1 MKEILKKSNFIYLFT
16 ILVFGLILFTW
27 FRKDLVLSGGDF
39 VFTFSPKTSISIFY
53 SVWSNNVSLGGV
65 NTQSIAQLPYQFFY
79 LLASWL
85 HIPLWLAQQL
95 FFYFL
100 FVMGGIGTYLLVK
113 KLLGLKNI
121 FCLWAALFYMFN
133 PFSLVFVW
141 GINGLLLFA
150 YASYPLLFYLFARG
164 LEERKTKNILHFCLI
179 SFLFS
184 AFYGNFSYVVVLW
197 FLFFSFLI
205 FEVLT
210 DKENRPAKIKFFL
223 GLMLSWLLVNSFWL
237 TPYVYGLKRLSTD
250 ASYMDSGEILKGASS
265 KASPYNAFRL
275 MGYPVFFEKF
285 MGVDDFYNY
294 ASAYQKPF
302 FVMLSFLIP
311 LLCFLTFLTRGFK
324 QSKIIKYFTWLFFF
338 SLFVYKGAQ
347 PPFGSIYL
355 WLVRKIPLMV
365 SFRNPLDKVGP
376 LLVISTTV
384 LITFFFSTIENI
396 FKRKVL
402 FYILLAILSFGL
414 LGFLVFPFWTGQVF
428 NSKGKVRPAPLA
440 QMPNYYFELADW
452 LQKQE
457 GEFRILA
464 IPMNNMFGVPYAW
477 EYGHGGADPL
487 VLILPKPLVFS
498 DDRKLIDVAGSCLM
512 KAPANK
518 IDDNDEDCLASVLR
532 LLNVKYLLVHYD
544 IQDKYFNIST
554 GLDLMR
560 GRLKLGYYQGI
571 SFEKSFGRVDI
582 YRLADKEYLPRFYFP
597 QNVSYLK
604 ATGDYWMEALKIK
617 IPAEAF
623 FTVPSFP
630 VENSDYIADYV
641 CGQRKCDYK
650 VVINDQLGK
659 TVQLFSIG
667 IEGEKPKMMIKN
679 QGPGKFLLS
688 VENLSSPQFLVFSE
702 NYDAQW
708 EAFSNGK
715 KLRHVMVNYFAN
727 AWLVEPTGDK
737 KTVLIKVRYRSQSY
751 FWTGLIVSTFGYLF
765 LLLRSLKEARNGR
778 VNKGD

>member
-464 IPMNNMFGVPYAW
+464 IPMNNMFGVPYDW
-477 EYGHGGADPL
+477 EYGHGGSDPL
-487 VLILPKPLVFS
+487 VVVLPKPLVSF
-498 DDRKLIDVAGSCLM
+498 DRKLVEIAGNCLM
-512 KAPANK
+512 KTPIN
-518 IDDNDEDCLASVLR
+518 IVDGTDEGCLASILR

-544 IQDKYFNIST
+544 IQDKYFNVDP
-554 GLDLMR
+554 GLDLMKA
-560 GRLKLGYYQGI
+560 RLKAGYYKGL
-571 SFEKSFGRVDI
+571 SYEKSFGRVEI
-582 YRLADKEYLPRFYFP
+582 YHLADKSYLPRFYFP

-630 VENSDYIADYV
+630 AEYSDNIVDYV
-641 CGQRKCDYK
+641 CGKRKCTEE
-650 VVINDQLGK
+650 VVINDKLGK
-659 TVQLFSIG
+659 TVQSFTTV
-667 IEGEKPKMMIKN
+667 IEDELPKMVIKN
-679 QGPGKFLLS
+679 QGPGRFLLS
-688 VENLSSPQFLVFSE
+688 VENITSPQFLVFSE
-702 NYDAQW
+702 NYDPQW
-708 EAFSNGK
+708 EAFYKGK
-715 KLRHVMVNYFAN
+715 KLKHLLVNNFAN
-727 AWLVEPTGDK
+727 AWFVEPTPDK
-737 KTVLIKVRYRSQSY
+737 NKIIIEVRYRSQSY
-751 FWTGLIVSTFGYLF
+751 FWLGVIISIFVYLILI
-765 LLLRSLKEARNGR
+765 LRSFNEARNKQGKKR
-778 VNKGD
+778 D